1 MRLRPRLTLLIGLA
15 TLIPLAVAGVMATT
29 VARDAHLAQA
39 RELYARQADG
49 LAVFAATWLSAQ
61 VRGVQL
67 IASSWDVRALDAAR
81 AEGLARMIYS
91 QYDAINVVV
100 LLDAEGEP
108 LVAPT
113 AIRDP
118 ALLTGALA
126 EHEAVDEARLGE
138 LVARMPYTQ
147 ALTDGLAF
155 GEAYF
160 PAG

>member
-67 IASSWDVRALDAAR
+67 IASSWDVRALDSAR
-81 AEGLARMIYS
+81 AEGLARLDQPADS
-91 QYDAINVVV
+91 RCAVRRRRLSDAGR
-100 LLDAEGEP
+100 A
-108 LVAPT
+108 
-113 AIRDP
+113 
-118 ALLTGALA
+118 GA
-126 EHEAVDEARLGE
+126 H
-138 LVARMPYTQ
+138 
-147 ALTDGLAF
+147 
-155 GEAYF
+155 
-160 PAG
+160 